1 MRRTDWKSDTLP
13 LSYTRLKNVLTQRVS
28 RSNVS
33 TKQPQTMSG
42 IPSYRRPLRA
52 STNLAERLGVE
63 PSDRLHGLQISNLL
77 HYHPAP
83 AP

>member
-1 MRRTDWKSDTLP
+1 M
-13 LSYTRLKNVLTQRVS
+13 QRVS
-28 RSNVS
+28 SYPMHR
-33 TKQPQTMSG
+33 
-42 IPSYRRPLRA
+42 PSQLTDYICFKLLLGFQSPYRRPFRA